1 MKFLYDSQSE
11 NEVMKEG
18 KRLAEERDI
27 QTIDTA
33 NWDETKKWEY
43 YLGVFLPI
51 SVRYHRKLKGH
62 IRTHKAGS
70 IHFSCV
76 LVTDD
81 NFYVREKAI
90 EKLREL

>member
-11 NEVMKEG
+11 NEVIKEG
-18 KRLAEERDI
+18 KRLAEEKDI
-27 QTIDTA
+27 PTIDTA
-33 NWDETKKWEY
+33 NWDENKKWEY
-43 YLGVFLPI
+43 YLEVFLPI
-51 SVRYHRKLKGH
+51 SVQYHRKLKGR
-62 IRTHKAGS
+62 IRTHKAGL

-81 NFYVREKAI
+81 NFYVRENAV